1 MGQEHITLRPAQA
14 GDARTIARMSRDLVE
29 QGLGWTWNPQ
39 RVEAALRHP
48 ETLTV
53 VACDRVRNA
62 ERIVAFAI
70 MQFGEEHAHL
80 SLLAVQPAHRRLG
93 LGRRLL
99 EWLTESAYAAG
110 ITAIHLELRAAN
122 QGARR
127 FYRSMGFNETAYIP
141 GYYRGR
147 EMALRMLKELRR
159 PGIAEVQWQLPAPPT
174 AD

>member
-1 MGQEHITLRPAQA
+1 MPDGVLVP
-14 GDARTIARMSRDLVE
+14 DFVIAFTRLIERA
-29 QGLGWTWNPQ
+29 PP
-39 RVEAALRHP
+39 EAEA
-48 ETLTV
+48 
-53 VACDRVRNA
+53 
-62 ERIVAFAI
+62 
-70 MQFGEEHAHL
+70 
-80 SLLAVQPAHRRLG
+80 LG

-147 EMALRMLKELRR
+147 EMALRMLKEIVDRGEEEDES
-159 PGIAEVQWQLPAPPT
+159 PEAASS
-174 AD
+174 